1 VAGAGVTDGGS
12 QPARGM
18 GRLLEVL
25 PGFSAELVE
34 ALLGQG
40 DPDLAAQVPGLRVV
54 ALCGCGDHVC
64 GSFYVVPPP
73 DGPWGPGHRDVVVV
87 GIAKG
92 MVVLDVVGEM
102 ITFVEVLDRP
112 DVAGQ
117 LRARKE

>member
-1 VAGAGVTDGGS
+1 MTDGGS
-12 QPARGM
+12 QPARVA
-18 GRLLEVL
+18 GRLIEVL

-40 DPDLAAQVPGLRVV
+40 DADLAAQVPGLRVV
-54 ALCGCGDHVC
+54 ELCGCGDHVC
-64 GSFYVVPPP
+64 GSFYVVPRP
-73 DGPWGPGHRDVVVV
+73 DGAWGPGHRNVVV

-92 MVVLDVVGEM
+92 MVVLDVVGEI
-102 ITFVEVLDRP
+102 ITFVEVLDRT